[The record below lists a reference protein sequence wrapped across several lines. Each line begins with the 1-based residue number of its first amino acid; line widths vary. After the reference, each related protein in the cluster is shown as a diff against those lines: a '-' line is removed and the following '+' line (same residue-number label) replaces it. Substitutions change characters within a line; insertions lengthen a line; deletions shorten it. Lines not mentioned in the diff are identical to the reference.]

1 MCMNENRRE
10 CQYNCEYS
18 ILNGNI
24 LVNCNEILMQDKP
37 AYRCICIE
45 PNRNKSTNP
54 NYVFFANMIADQV
67 ECSGVSWVVGE
78 GI

>member
-1 MCMNENRRE
+1 MK
-10 CQYNCEYS
+10 YS
-18 ILNGNI
+18 RNFD
-24 LVNCNEILMQDKP
+24 EILMQDKP

-67 ECSGVSWVVGE
+67 ECSGVSWVVCE